1 MGREE
6 RLAHES
12 FVTNKEGGFP
22 EEIVMIS
29 CIPMLS
35 ASLHGFLCRTSVV
48 ASLRRNLWCA
58 TALDILL
65 QCVPLILAVTMLSSY
80 VACITFS
87 MLAASLGAR
96 VVHHLLRQRP
106 QRAQKAQRNRKAP
119 GKKGPPSTG
128 ASARQTWSSVV
139 TAARSHVLLGAAV
152 FILGV
157 DFPAFPRRLAK
168 TEQSGFSLMD
178 TGVGFF
184 VALAAASSPEAKGA
198 PSSGGVQN
206 VARAA
211 KGSVALVLLGLSRVA
226 TVKSLDYQSPVLE
239 YGVHWNFFFT
249 LAFTKVAAS
258 VVYAILPARLDWLVG
273 SVLSVGYEAVLQST
287 QLNAFLDDGNR
298 DGLVA
303 ANKEGLASL
312 AGFLALYLI
321 VVALSRRLL
330 YGARSC
336 IRDWVAMV
344 FETGVVALVGLALTY
359 VVHSDVAPVSRR
371 LANLPYC
378 LWTISLFLVTIV
390 CFVLLQI
397 ADVLLCQDG
406 MQVDFSQL
414 QVLHKAKDAARESQE
429 PNLLWYSINFN
440 AMPMFLLVNL
450 LTGLVN
456 IVLRPRTTGTLSAV
470 LVLVVYIS
478 VAAFTTVFLYSRKMK
493 LKLPFT

>member
-1 MGREE
+1 
-6 RLAHES
+6 
-12 FVTNKEGGFP
+12 
-22 EEIVMIS
+22 
-29 CIPMLS
+29 
-35 ASLHGFLCRTSVV
+35 
-48 ASLRRNLWCA
+48 
-58 TALDILL
+58 
-65 QCVPLILAVTMLSSY
+65 
-80 VACITFS
+80 

-96 VVHHLLRQRP
+96 VVHHLLQQRP
-106 QRAQKAQRNRKAP
+106 PRTQKAQRNRKAP

-128 ASARQTWSSVV
+128 ASVRPAWSSVV
-139 TAARSHVLLGAAV
+139 TAARSQVLLGAAV
-152 FILGV
+152 FILAV
-157 DFPAFPRRLAK
+157 DFPAFARRLAK
-168 TEQSGFSLMD
+168 TKRSGFSLMD
-178 TGVGFF
+178 TGVGLF

-198 PSSGGVQN
+198 PSPGGVQN
-206 VARAA
+206 VVRAV
-211 KGSVALVLLGLSRVA
+211 KGSVPLVLIGLSRVVA
-226 TVKSLDYQSPVLE
+226 VKNLEYQSPISE

-258 VVYAILPARLDWLVG
+258 VVYAVLPARLDWLVG
-273 SVLSVGYEAVLQST
+273 SILAVGYEAVLQLT
-287 QLNAFLDDGNR
+287 QLSAFLDNSNR

-344 FETGVVALVGLALTY
+344 FEISAVALVGLALTY
-359 VVHSDVAPVSRR
+359 VMHSDLAPVSRR

-378 LWTISLFLVTIV
+378 LWTMCLFLVTIV

-397 ADVLLCQDG
+397 ADVLLCQEG

-414 QVLHKAKDAARESQE
+414 QVLHKAKDAAGESQE

-456 IVLRPRTTGTLSAV
+456 IVLRPRTMGTLSAV

>member
-6 RLAHES
+6 RLVHES

-48 ASLRRNLWCA
+48 ASLRRNLSA

-87 MLAASLGAR
+87 MLAASLGVR
-96 VVHHLLRQRP
+96 VVHHLLLQRP
-106 QRAQKAQRNRKAP
+106 QRTQKVQRNRKVP

-128 ASARQTWSSVV
+128 ASVRPAWSSVV

-168 TEQSGFSLMD
+168 TERSGFSLMD
-178 TGVGFF
+178 TGVGLF

-198 PSSGGVQN
+198 PSSGSVQN

-211 KGSVALVLLGLSRVA
+211 KGSVALILLGLSRVA

-273 SVLSVGYEAVLQST
+273 SILSVGYEAVLQST

-344 FETGVVALVGLALTY
+344 FETGAVALVGLALTY

-378 LWTISLFLVTIV
+378 LWTISLFLVSIV

-406 MQVDFSQL
+406 MQVDFNQL
-414 QVLHKAKDAARESQE
+414 QVLHKAKDAAGESQE
-429 PNLLWYSINFN
+429 PNLLLYSVNFN

-456 IVLRPRTTGTLSAV
+456 IVLCPRTMGTLSAV
-470 LVLVVYIS
+470 VVLVVYIS

>member
-1 MGREE
+1 
-6 RLAHES
+6 
-12 FVTNKEGGFP
+12 
-22 EEIVMIS
+22 
-29 CIPMLS
+29 ML
-35 ASLHGFLCRTSVV
+35 
-48 ASLRRNLWCA
+48 
-58 TALDILL
+58 
-65 QCVPLILAVTMLSSY
+65 VPFSSY
-80 VACITFS
+80 RPSSLSLCCLSFTTF
-87 MLAASLGAR
+87 LF
-96 VVHHLLRQRP
+96 LRHDR
-106 QRAQKAQRNRKAP
+106 R
-119 GKKGPPSTG
+119 PPSTG
-128 ASARQTWSSVV
+128 ASVRPAWSSVV
-139 TAARSHVLLGAAV
+139 TAARSQVLLGAAV

-157 DFPAFPRRLAK
+157 DFPAFARRLAK
-168 TEQSGFSLMD
+168 TKRSGFSLMD
-178 TGVGFF
+178 TGVGLF

-198 PSSGGVQN
+198 PAV
-206 VARAA
+206 
-211 KGSVALVLLGLSRVA
+211 KGSVPLVLIGLSRVVV
-226 TVKSLDYQSPVLE
+226 VKNLEYQSPISE

-258 VVYAILPARLDWLVG
+258 VVYAVLPARLDWLVG
-273 SVLSVGYEAVLQST
+273 SILAVGYEAVLQLT
-287 QLNAFLDDGNR
+287 QLSAFLDNSNR

-330 YGARSC
+330 YGASC

-344 FETGVVALVGLALTY
+344 FEISAVALVGLALTY
-359 VVHSDVAPVSRR
+359 VMHSDLAPVSRR

-378 LWTISLFLVTIV
+378 LWTMCLFLVTIV

-397 ADVLLCQDG
+397 ADVLLCQEG

-414 QVLHKAKDAARESQE
+414 QVLHKAKDAAGESQE

-456 IVLRPRTTGTLSAV
+456 IVLRPRTMGTLSAV

-493 LKLPFT
+493 LKLSFN

>member
-35 ASLHGFLCRTSVV
+35 ASLHGFLCRTSFV
-48 ASLRRNLWCA
+48 ASLRRNLWSA

-65 QCVPLILAVTMLSSY
+65 QCVPLILAVTVLSSY

-96 VVHHLLRQRP
+96 VVHHLLQQRP
-106 QRAQKAQRNRKAP
+106 PRTQKAQRNRKAP

-128 ASARQTWSSVV
+128 ASVRPAWSSVV
-139 TAARSHVLLGAAV
+139 TAARSQVLLGAAV
-152 FILGV
+152 FILAV
-157 DFPAFPRRLAK
+157 DFPAFARRLAK
-168 TEQSGFSLMD
+168 TKRSGFSLMD
-178 TGVGFF
+178 TGVGLF

-198 PSSGGVQN
+198 PSPGGVQN
-206 VARAA
+206 VVRAV
-211 KGSVALVLLGLSRVA
+211 KGSVPLVLIGLSRVVA
-226 TVKSLDYQSPVLE
+226 VKNLEYQSPISE

-258 VVYAILPARLDWLVG
+258 VVYAVLPARLDWLVG
-273 SVLSVGYEAVLQST
+273 SILAVGYEAVLQLT
-287 QLNAFLDDGNR
+287 QLSAFLDNSNR

-344 FETGVVALVGLALTY
+344 FEISAVALVGLALTY
-359 VVHSDVAPVSRR
+359 VMHSDLAPVSRR

-378 LWTISLFLVTIV
+378 LWTMCLFLVTIV

-397 ADVLLCQDG
+397 ADVLLCQEG

-414 QVLHKAKDAARESQE
+414 QVLHKAKDAAGESQE

-456 IVLRPRTTGTLSAV
+456 IVLRPRTMGTLSAV